1 MDRYFLRLYLFK
13 MLSHCFFISESNYL
27 SIYAV
32 LDNGISIFVSHMAR
46 ILSIDYGRKRCGI
59 AATDPLQIIVTAIDT
74 IATHKLFDY
83 LVQYMSDE
91 EVEKIV
97 FGKPTHADGNETFLM
112 EDIRL
117 FIKKLLKIIPDLETD
132 FQDESFTSI
141 EAKHIIMLSGA
152 KKKKR
157 QDKALVDK
165 ISAVIIL
172 QKYLNHI

>member
-1 MDRYFLRLYLFK
+1 MNRYFFTVISVQNVIVL
-13 MLSHCFFISESNYL
+13 FFISESNYL

-32 LDNGISIFVSHMAR
+32 LDNGISIFVWHMAR

-59 AATDPLQIIVTAIDT
+59 AATDPLQIIVTALDT
-74 IATHKLFDY
+74 IATHNLFDY

-132 FQDESFTSI
+132 FQD
-141 EAKHIIMLSGA
+141 
-152 KKKKR
+152 
-157 QDKALVDK
+157 
-165 ISAVIIL
+165 
-172 QKYLNHI
+172 

>member
-1 MDRYFLRLYLFK
+1 
-13 MLSHCFFISESNYL
+13 
-27 SIYAV
+27 
-32 LDNGISIFVSHMAR
+32 MAR

-74 IATHKLFDY
+74 APTHELFDF
-83 LVQYMSDE
+83 LVKYMSEE

-112 EDIRL
+112 DDIRL
-117 FIKKLLKIIPDLETD
+117 FIKKLLKKFPLIEID
-132 FQDESFTSI
+132 FQDESFTSV

-157 QDKALVDK
+157 RDKALIDK
-165 ISAVIIL
+165 VSAVIIL

>member
-1 MDRYFLRLYLFK
+1 M
-13 MLSHCFFISESNYL
+13 
-27 SIYAV
+27 V
-32 LDNGISIFVSHMAR
+32 LVLLWNMAR

-74 IATHKLFDY
+74 AATHTLFDF
-83 LVQYMSDE
+83 LVKYMSEE

-112 EDIRL
+112 DDIRL
-117 FIKKLLKIIPDLETD
+117 FIKKLLKKYPEMEID
-132 FQDESFTSI
+132 FQDESFTSF
-141 EAKHIIMLSGA
+141 EAKNIIMLSGA

-157 QDKALVDK
+157 RDKALIDK

>member
-1 MDRYFLRLYLFK
+1 
-13 MLSHCFFISESNYL
+13 
-27 SIYAV
+27 
-32 LDNGISIFVSHMAR
+32 MAR

-74 IATHKLFDY
+74 VATQVLFDY
-83 LVQYMSDE
+83 LVKYMSE
-91 EVEKIV
+91 EVVEKIV

-112 EDIRL
+112 DDIRL
-117 FIKKLLKIIPDLETD
+117 FIKKLLKKYPNMETD
-132 FQDESFTSI
+132 FQDESFTSV
-141 EAKHIIMLSGA
+141 EAKHIIRLSGA

-157 QDKALVDK
+157 KDKALIDK

>member
-1 MDRYFLRLYLFK
+1 
-13 MLSHCFFISESNYL
+13 
-27 SIYAV
+27 
-32 LDNGISIFVSHMAR
+32 MAR

-74 IATHKLFDY
+74 IDTHNLFDY

-117 FIKKLLKIIPDLETD
+117 FIKKLLKITPDLETD